1 MLFDALGLRAQSEQR
16 AHSSQSASLKVLNM
30 LETNAAT
37 GAQTNSPNSRP
48 MPPGR
53 VLIDVHVVAQKYGCD
68 ERSVFRWADARRIPL
83 GLKLGSLRRW
93 DLSEID
99 AHIAAGCPRAGK
111 AVR

>member
-1 MLFDALGLRAQSEQR
+1 MTLLKASLMTKLNAAAGEQT
-16 AHSSQSASLKVLNM
+16 SSQ
-30 LETNAAT
+30 
-37 GAQTNSPNSRP
+37 PPHP

-53 VLIDVHVVAQKYGCD
+53 MLIDVHVVAQKYGCD

-83 GLKLGSLRRW
+83 GVKLGSLRRW

-111 AVR
+111 AGR